1 MADVK
6 ISALPAASTPLAGTE
21 VVPIVQSATTVK
33 VAVADLP
40 ISTAVQSA
48 LDNKQALDGDL
59 TAIAAL
65 TGTLGLLKKTAANT
79 WTLDTNTYLTS
90 YTETDPVFTASAA
103 AGITSTN
110 ISNWNTAYGWG
121 NHASAGYLTSAAI
134 GSSVQAYDAD
144 LSSIAGLAGTSGFLK
159 KTAANTW
166 TLDTNAY
173 LTTES
178 DPVFTASAA
187 SGITSTNISNWN
199 TAYGWGN
206 HASAGY
212 ALSSSLG
219 TIASQNASNVSITGG
234 NISGITDLAIA
245 DGGTGASTASAARL
259 NLLPS
264 ISANAGK
271 VLAVNGTASDVEWIA
286 VTGGGGS
293 VTSVALAMPSI
304 FTVSGSPVT
313 TSGTLTATLN
323 SQAANTFL
331 AAPNGASGTP
341 TFRTIVA
348 ADIPTLNQ
356 NTTGTASNVTGTVA
370 IANGG
375 TGATTASAALT
386 NLGAY
391 PSSNPNG
398 YTSNTGTVTSVAI
411 SGGTTGLTT
420 SGGPIT
426 TSGTVTLAGT
436 LAIAN
441 GGTGQ
446 TTAAAAFDALS
457 PLTTKGDLVVHNGT
471 TDTRLPVGADTYV
484 LTADSTQ
491 ATGLKWAAASGGGSA
506 ITVQDEGTTLTTALT
521 SLNFT
526 GSGVTATNTGGAV
539 TVNVPGGGGGSS
551 TLSISN
557 KTAAYTVV
565 SGDLGTIINC
575 TTGTFTVSLTS
586 AATLGSGFN
595 CWIWNTGT
603 GAITIDPNASETI
616 DGLTT
621 MVLQQGEGV
630 QIISDAVNWQT
641 GDKKAVRGYA
651 EKISSSS
658 RPSATGNNSIAI
670 GISTQATSTGSIAIG
685 TNNVNAGSVST
696 ASGAIAMGGSRASG
710 GSSFAVAVAETTTTY
725 GSQGSNSIAMGYLA
739 KASGTYSMAFGQST
753 IASSNNATAIGLE
766 NTASAEAAIALGA
779 SSSAYRKSFAF
790 ASGRFSSPGDAQRT
804 TSVVRAST
812 TNATPVVLD
821 LGGGGTGTAA
831 NQLTLIN
838 GAAWAFTGM
847 VVARQNTG
855 GGTQSAAWKIE
866 GLIRR
871 EGTVASTTLVSSTV
885 TAISNVPGWGL
896 SLAAETTSFGAL
908 QITGTGAAATN
919 IRWVGTLDIAEVT
932 NF

>member
-33 VAVADLP
+33 VAVADFP
-40 ISTAVQSA
+40 ISTATQTA
-48 LDNKQALDGDL
+48 LDAKQPLDGDL

-271 VLAVNGTASDVEWIA
+271 VLAVNGSASDVEWIT

-331 AAPNGASGTP
+331 AAPNGTSGTP

-375 TGATTASAALT
+375 TG
-386 NLGAY
+386 
-391 PSSNPNG
+391 
-398 YTSNTGTVTSVAI
+398 
-411 SGGTTGLTT
+411 
-420 SGGPIT
+420 
-426 TSGTVTLAGT
+426 
-436 LAIAN
+436 
-441 GGTGQ
+441 Q
-446 TTAAAAFDALS
+446 TTANSAFNALAPS
-457 PLTTKGDLVVHNGT
+457 QTGNSGKYLTTDGTNTSWATVSGGSMVYPGAGVAVSTGTAWGTSLTAPTGALVGT
-471 TDTRLPVGADTYV
+471 TDTQTLTNKTLTGFKETVFNITDGASVDINPANGTIQV
-484 LTADSTQ
+484 WTLGANRTPTATNF
-491 ATGLKWAAASGGGSA
+491 ASGHSVTLMIADGSAYSVTWSTIGVVWIGGSA
-506 ITVQDEGTTLTTALT
+506 PTLPTTGYGVIELWEVGTTVYGAY
-521 SLNFT
+521 
-526 GSGVTATNTGGAV
+526 VGAV
-539 TVNVPGGGGGSS
+539 
-551 TLSISN
+551 
-557 KTAAYTVV
+557 A
-565 SGDLGTIINC
+565 
-575 TTGTFTVSLTS
+575 
-586 AATLGSGFN
+586 
-595 CWIWNTGT
+595 
-603 GAITIDPNASETI
+603 
-616 DGLTT
+616 
-621 MVLQQGEGV
+621 
-630 QIISDAVNWQT
+630 
-641 GDKKAVRGYA
+641 
-651 EKISSSS
+651 
-658 RPSATGNNSIAI
+658 
-670 GISTQATSTGSIAIG
+670 
-685 TNNVNAGSVST
+685 
-696 ASGAIAMGGSRASG
+696 
-710 GSSFAVAVAETTTTY
+710 
-725 GSQGSNSIAMGYLA
+725 
-739 KASGTYSMAFGQST
+739 
-753 IASSNNATAIGLE
+753 
-766 NTASAEAAIALGA
+766 
-779 SSSAYRKSFAF
+779 
-790 ASGRFSSPGDAQRT
+790 
-804 TSVVRAST
+804 
-812 TNATPVVLD
+812 
-821 LGGGGTGTAA
+821 
-831 NQLTLIN
+831 
-838 GAAWAFTGM
+838 
-847 VVARQNTG
+847 
-855 GGTQSAAWKIE
+855 
-866 GLIRR
+866 
-871 EGTVASTTLVSSTV
+871 
-885 TAISNVPGWGL
+885 
-896 SLAAETTSFGAL
+896 
-908 QITGTGAAATN
+908 
-919 IRWVGTLDIAEVT
+919 
-932 NF
+932 

>member
-33 VAVADLP
+33 VAVADFP
-40 ISTAVQSA
+40 ISTATQTA
-48 LDNKQALDGDL
+48 LDAKQPLDGDL

-206 HASAGY
+206 HAAAGY

-271 VLAVNGTASDVEWIA
+271 VLAVNGTASDVEWIT

-375 TGATTASAALT
+375 TG
-386 NLGAY
+386 
-391 PSSNPNG
+391 
-398 YTSNTGTVTSVAI
+398 
-411 SGGTTGLTT
+411 
-420 SGGPIT
+420 
-426 TSGTVTLAGT
+426 
-436 LAIAN
+436 
-441 GGTGQ
+441 Q
-446 TTAAAAFDALS
+446 TTANSAFNALAPS
-457 PLTTKGDLVVHNGT
+457 QTGNSGKYLTTDGTNTSWATVSGGSMVYPGAGVAVSTGTAWGTSLTAPTGALVGT
-471 TDTRLPVGADTYV
+471 TDTQTLTNKTLTGFKETVFNITDGASVDINPANGTIQV
-484 LTADSTQ
+484 WTLGANRTPTATNFAAGHSVTLMIADGSAYSVTWSTI
-491 ATGLKWAAASGGGSA
+491 GVVWIGGSA
-506 ITVQDEGTTLTTALT
+506 PTLPTTGYGVIELWEVGTTVYGAY
-521 SLNFT
+521 
-526 GSGVTATNTGGAV
+526 VGAV
-539 TVNVPGGGGGSS
+539 
-551 TLSISN
+551 
-557 KTAAYTVV
+557 A
-565 SGDLGTIINC
+565 
-575 TTGTFTVSLTS
+575 
-586 AATLGSGFN
+586 
-595 CWIWNTGT
+595 
-603 GAITIDPNASETI
+603 
-616 DGLTT
+616 
-621 MVLQQGEGV
+621 
-630 QIISDAVNWQT
+630 
-641 GDKKAVRGYA
+641 
-651 EKISSSS
+651 
-658 RPSATGNNSIAI
+658 
-670 GISTQATSTGSIAIG
+670 
-685 TNNVNAGSVST
+685 
-696 ASGAIAMGGSRASG
+696 
-710 GSSFAVAVAETTTTY
+710 
-725 GSQGSNSIAMGYLA
+725 
-739 KASGTYSMAFGQST
+739 
-753 IASSNNATAIGLE
+753 
-766 NTASAEAAIALGA
+766 
-779 SSSAYRKSFAF
+779 
-790 ASGRFSSPGDAQRT
+790 
-804 TSVVRAST
+804 
-812 TNATPVVLD
+812 
-821 LGGGGTGTAA
+821 
-831 NQLTLIN
+831 
-838 GAAWAFTGM
+838 
-847 VVARQNTG
+847 
-855 GGTQSAAWKIE
+855 
-866 GLIRR
+866 
-871 EGTVASTTLVSSTV
+871 
-885 TAISNVPGWGL
+885 
-896 SLAAETTSFGAL
+896 
-908 QITGTGAAATN
+908 
-919 IRWVGTLDIAEVT
+919 
-932 NF
+932 

>member
-33 VAVADLP
+33 VAVANLP
-40 ISTAVQSA
+40 ISTATQTA
-48 LDNKQALDGDL
+48 LDAKQPLDGDL

-103 AGITSTN
+103 ASITSTN

-375 TGATTASAALT
+375 TG
-386 NLGAY
+386 
-391 PSSNPNG
+391 
-398 YTSNTGTVTSVAI
+398 
-411 SGGTTGLTT
+411 
-420 SGGPIT
+420 
-426 TSGTVTLAGT
+426 
-436 LAIAN
+436 
-441 GGTGQ
+441 Q
-446 TTAAAAFDALS
+446 TTANSAFNALAPS
-457 PLTTKGDLVVHNGT
+457 QTGNSGKYLTTDGTNTSWATVSGGSMVYPGAGVAVSTGTAWGTSLTAPTGALVGT
-471 TDTRLPVGADTYV
+471 TDT
-484 LTADSTQ
+484 Q
-491 ATGLKWAAASGGGSA
+491 
-506 ITVQDEGTTLTTALT
+506 TLTNKTLT
-521 SLNFT
+521 GFKETVFNITDGASVDIDPANGTIQVWTLGANRT
-526 GSGVTATNTGGAV
+526 PTATNFAAGHSVTLMIADGTAYAVTWSTIGVVWIGGTAPTLPTSGYGVIELWKVGSTVYGAYVGAV
-539 TVNVPGGGGGSS
+539 
-551 TLSISN
+551 
-557 KTAAYTVV
+557 A
-565 SGDLGTIINC
+565 
-575 TTGTFTVSLTS
+575 
-586 AATLGSGFN
+586 
-595 CWIWNTGT
+595 
-603 GAITIDPNASETI
+603 
-616 DGLTT
+616 
-621 MVLQQGEGV
+621 
-630 QIISDAVNWQT
+630 
-641 GDKKAVRGYA
+641 
-651 EKISSSS
+651 
-658 RPSATGNNSIAI
+658 
-670 GISTQATSTGSIAIG
+670 
-685 TNNVNAGSVST
+685 
-696 ASGAIAMGGSRASG
+696 
-710 GSSFAVAVAETTTTY
+710 
-725 GSQGSNSIAMGYLA
+725 
-739 KASGTYSMAFGQST
+739 
-753 IASSNNATAIGLE
+753 
-766 NTASAEAAIALGA
+766 
-779 SSSAYRKSFAF
+779 
-790 ASGRFSSPGDAQRT
+790 
-804 TSVVRAST
+804 
-812 TNATPVVLD
+812 
-821 LGGGGTGTAA
+821 
-831 NQLTLIN
+831 
-838 GAAWAFTGM
+838 
-847 VVARQNTG
+847 
-855 GGTQSAAWKIE
+855 
-866 GLIRR
+866 
-871 EGTVASTTLVSSTV
+871 
-885 TAISNVPGWGL
+885 
-896 SLAAETTSFGAL
+896 
-908 QITGTGAAATN
+908 
-919 IRWVGTLDIAEVT
+919 
-932 NF
+932 

>member
-48 LDNKQALDGDL
+48 LDNKQALDADL

-90 YTETDPVFTASAA
+90 YTETDPVFSASAA
-103 AGITSTN
+103 AGITGTN

-121 NHASAGYLTSAAI
+121 NHASAGYLSSADI

-166 TLDTNAY
+166 TLDTNSY

-187 SGITSTNISNWN
+187 FGITTTNISNWN

-271 VLAVNGTASDVEWIA
+271 VLAVNGSASDVEWIT

-331 AAPNGASGTP
+331 AAPDGASGTP

-375 TGATTASAALT
+375 TG
-386 NLGAY
+386 
-391 PSSNPNG
+391 
-398 YTSNTGTVTSVAI
+398 
-411 SGGTTGLTT
+411 
-420 SGGPIT
+420 
-426 TSGTVTLAGT
+426 
-436 LAIAN
+436 
-441 GGTGQ
+441 Q
-446 TTAAAAFDALS
+446 TTANAAFNALAPS
-457 PLTTKGDLVVHNGT
+457 QTGNSGKYLTTDGTNTSWATVSGGSMVYPGAGVAVSTGTAWGTSLTAPTGALVGT
-471 TDTRLPVGADTYV
+471 TDTQT
-484 LTADSTQ
+484 LTDKRINPRVSS
-491 ATGLKWAAASGGGSA
+491 AASASS
-506 ITVQDEGTTLTTALT
+506 LTPDISSFDQYAYTAL
-521 SLNFT
+521 
-526 GSGVTATNTGGAV
+526 
-539 TVNVPGGGGGSS
+539 
-551 TLSISN
+551 
-557 KTAAYTVV
+557 AA
-565 SGDLGTIINC
+565 GLTINAP
-575 TTGTFTVSLTS
+575 TGTPVDGNKLMFRILDNGTSRSLTWN
-586 AATLGSGFN
+586 AT
-595 CWIWNTGT
+595 
-603 GAITIDPNASETI
+603 
-616 DGLTT
+616 
-621 MVLQQGEGV
+621 
-630 QIISDAVNWQT
+630 
-641 GDKKAVRGYA
+641 Y
-651 EKISSSS
+651 
-658 RPSATGNNSIAI
+658 
-670 GISTQATSTGSIAIG
+670 
-685 TNNVNAGSVST
+685 
-696 ASGAIAMGGSRASG
+696 
-710 GSSFAVAVAETTTTY
+710 
-725 GSQGSNSIAMGYLA
+725 
-739 KASGTYSMAFGQST
+739 
-753 IASSNNATAIGLE
+753 TAIGVTLP
-766 NTASAEAAIALGA
+766 T
-779 SSSAYRKSFAF
+779 
-790 ASGRFSSPGDAQRT
+790 
-804 TSVVRAST
+804 ST
-812 TNATPVVLD
+812 TANKTVYIGCVYNANNTRWDVI
-821 LGGGGTGTAA
+821 A
-831 NQLTLIN
+831 
-838 GAAWAFTGM
+838 
-847 VVARQNTG
+847 VATE
-855 GGTQSAAWKIE
+855 A
-866 GLIRR
+866 
-871 EGTVASTTLVSSTV
+871 
-885 TAISNVPGWGL
+885 
-896 SLAAETTSFGAL
+896 
-908 QITGTGAAATN
+908 
-919 IRWVGTLDIAEVT
+919 
-932 NF
+932 

>member
-33 VAVADLP
+33 VAVADFP

-48 LDNKQALDGDL
+48 LDNKQALDADL

-206 HASAGY
+206 HAAAGY

-271 VLAVNGTASDVEWIA
+271 VLAVNGTASDVEWIT

-304 FTVSGSPVT
+304 FTVSGSPIT

-375 TGATTASAALT
+375 TG
-386 NLGAY
+386 
-391 PSSNPNG
+391 
-398 YTSNTGTVTSVAI
+398 
-411 SGGTTGLTT
+411 
-420 SGGPIT
+420 
-426 TSGTVTLAGT
+426 
-436 LAIAN
+436 
-441 GGTGQ
+441 Q
-446 TTAAAAFDALS
+446 TTANSAFNALAPS
-457 PLTTKGDLVVHNGT
+457 QTGNSGKYLTTDGTNTSWATVSGGSMVYPGAGVAVSTGTAWGTSLTAPTGALVGT
-471 TDTRLPVGADTYV
+471 TDTQTLTNKTLTGFKETVFNITDGASVDINPANGTIQV
-484 LTADSTQ
+484 WTLGANRTPTATNFAAGHSVTLMIADGSAYSVTWSTI
-491 ATGLKWAAASGGGSA
+491 GVVWIGGSA
-506 ITVQDEGTTLTTALT
+506 PTLPTTGYGVIELWEVGTTVYGAY
-521 SLNFT
+521 
-526 GSGVTATNTGGAV
+526 VGAV
-539 TVNVPGGGGGSS
+539 
-551 TLSISN
+551 
-557 KTAAYTVV
+557 A
-565 SGDLGTIINC
+565 
-575 TTGTFTVSLTS
+575 
-586 AATLGSGFN
+586 
-595 CWIWNTGT
+595 
-603 GAITIDPNASETI
+603 
-616 DGLTT
+616 
-621 MVLQQGEGV
+621 
-630 QIISDAVNWQT
+630 
-641 GDKKAVRGYA
+641 
-651 EKISSSS
+651 
-658 RPSATGNNSIAI
+658 
-670 GISTQATSTGSIAIG
+670 
-685 TNNVNAGSVST
+685 
-696 ASGAIAMGGSRASG
+696 
-710 GSSFAVAVAETTTTY
+710 
-725 GSQGSNSIAMGYLA
+725 
-739 KASGTYSMAFGQST
+739 
-753 IASSNNATAIGLE
+753 
-766 NTASAEAAIALGA
+766 
-779 SSSAYRKSFAF
+779 
-790 ASGRFSSPGDAQRT
+790 
-804 TSVVRAST
+804 
-812 TNATPVVLD
+812 
-821 LGGGGTGTAA
+821 
-831 NQLTLIN
+831 
-838 GAAWAFTGM
+838 
-847 VVARQNTG
+847 
-855 GGTQSAAWKIE
+855 
-866 GLIRR
+866 
-871 EGTVASTTLVSSTV
+871 
-885 TAISNVPGWGL
+885 
-896 SLAAETTSFGAL
+896 
-908 QITGTGAAATN
+908 
-919 IRWVGTLDIAEVT
+919 
-932 NF
+932 

>member
-48 LDNKQALDGDL
+48 LDNKQALDADL

-110 ISNWNTAYGWG
+110 ISNWNTAYSWG
-121 NHASAGYLTSAAI
+121 NHASAGYLTSADI

-166 TLDTNAY
+166 TLDTNSY

-187 SGITSTNISNWN
+187 FGITTTNISNWN

-264 ISANAGK
+264 IATNAGK
-271 VLAVNGTASDVEWIA
+271 VLAVNGTASDVEWIT
-286 VTGGGGS
+286 VTGGLGGT
-293 VTSVALAMPSI
+293 VTSVGLSMPSI

-313 TSGTLTATLN
+313 TTGTLTATLN

-375 TGATTASAALT
+375 TG
-386 NLGAY
+386 
-391 PSSNPNG
+391 
-398 YTSNTGTVTSVAI
+398 
-411 SGGTTGLTT
+411 
-420 SGGPIT
+420 
-426 TSGTVTLAGT
+426 
-436 LAIAN
+436 
-441 GGTGQ
+441 Q
-446 TTAAAAFDALS
+446 TTANSAFNALAPS
-457 PLTTKGDLVVHNGT
+457 QTGNSGKYLTTDGTNTSWATVSGGSMVYPGAGVAVSTGTAWGTSLTAPTGALVGT
-471 TDTRLPVGADTYV
+471 TDTQT
-484 LTADSTQ
+484 LTNKRINPRVSS
-491 ATGLKWAAASGGGSA
+491 AASASS
-506 ITVQDEGTTLTTALT
+506 LTPDISSFDQYAYTAL
-521 SLNFT
+521 
-526 GSGVTATNTGGAV
+526 
-539 TVNVPGGGGGSS
+539 
-551 TLSISN
+551 
-557 KTAAYTVV
+557 AA
-565 SGDLGTIINC
+565 DLTINAP
-575 TTGTFTVSLTS
+575 TGTPVDGNKLMFRILDNGTSRSLTWD
-586 AATLGSGFN
+586 AT
-595 CWIWNTGT
+595 
-603 GAITIDPNASETI
+603 
-616 DGLTT
+616 
-621 MVLQQGEGV
+621 
-630 QIISDAVNWQT
+630 
-641 GDKKAVRGYA
+641 Y
-651 EKISSSS
+651 
-658 RPSATGNNSIAI
+658 
-670 GISTQATSTGSIAIG
+670 
-685 TNNVNAGSVST
+685 
-696 ASGAIAMGGSRASG
+696 
-710 GSSFAVAVAETTTTY
+710 
-725 GSQGSNSIAMGYLA
+725 
-739 KASGTYSMAFGQST
+739 
-753 IASSNNATAIGLE
+753 TAIGVTLPTSTTANKTVYIGCVYNAN
-766 NTASAEAAIALGA
+766 NTRWDVIAIATEA
-779 SSSAYRKSFAF
+779 
-790 ASGRFSSPGDAQRT
+790 
-804 TSVVRAST
+804 
-812 TNATPVVLD
+812 
-821 LGGGGTGTAA
+821 
-831 NQLTLIN
+831 
-838 GAAWAFTGM
+838 
-847 VVARQNTG
+847 
-855 GGTQSAAWKIE
+855 
-866 GLIRR
+866 
-871 EGTVASTTLVSSTV
+871 
-885 TAISNVPGWGL
+885 
-896 SLAAETTSFGAL
+896 
-908 QITGTGAAATN
+908 
-919 IRWVGTLDIAEVT
+919 
-932 NF
+932 

>member
-48 LDNKQALDGDL
+48 LDNKQALDTDL

-375 TGATTASAALT
+375 TG
-386 NLGAY
+386 
-391 PSSNPNG
+391 
-398 YTSNTGTVTSVAI
+398 
-411 SGGTTGLTT
+411 
-420 SGGPIT
+420 
-426 TSGTVTLAGT
+426 
-436 LAIAN
+436 
-441 GGTGQ
+441 Q
-446 TTAAAAFDALS
+446 TTANSAFNALAPS
-457 PLTTKGDLVVHNGT
+457 QTGNSGKYLTTDGTNTSWATVSGGSMVYPGAGVAVSTGTAWGTSLTAPTGALVGT
-471 TDTRLPVGADTYV
+471 TDT
-484 LTADSTQ
+484 Q
-491 ATGLKWAAASGGGSA
+491 
-506 ITVQDEGTTLTTALT
+506 TLTNKTLT
-521 SLNFT
+521 GFKETVFNITDGASVDIDPANGTIQVWTLGANRT
-526 GSGVTATNTGGAV
+526 PTATNFAAGHSVTLMIADGTAYAVTWSTIGVVWIGGTAPTLPTSGYGVIELWKVGSTVYGAYVGAV
-539 TVNVPGGGGGSS
+539 
-551 TLSISN
+551 
-557 KTAAYTVV
+557 A
-565 SGDLGTIINC
+565 
-575 TTGTFTVSLTS
+575 
-586 AATLGSGFN
+586 
-595 CWIWNTGT
+595 
-603 GAITIDPNASETI
+603 
-616 DGLTT
+616 
-621 MVLQQGEGV
+621 
-630 QIISDAVNWQT
+630 
-641 GDKKAVRGYA
+641 
-651 EKISSSS
+651 
-658 RPSATGNNSIAI
+658 
-670 GISTQATSTGSIAIG
+670 
-685 TNNVNAGSVST
+685 
-696 ASGAIAMGGSRASG
+696 
-710 GSSFAVAVAETTTTY
+710 
-725 GSQGSNSIAMGYLA
+725 
-739 KASGTYSMAFGQST
+739 
-753 IASSNNATAIGLE
+753 
-766 NTASAEAAIALGA
+766 
-779 SSSAYRKSFAF
+779 
-790 ASGRFSSPGDAQRT
+790 
-804 TSVVRAST
+804 
-812 TNATPVVLD
+812 
-821 LGGGGTGTAA
+821 
-831 NQLTLIN
+831 
-838 GAAWAFTGM
+838 
-847 VVARQNTG
+847 
-855 GGTQSAAWKIE
+855 
-866 GLIRR
+866 
-871 EGTVASTTLVSSTV
+871 
-885 TAISNVPGWGL
+885 
-896 SLAAETTSFGAL
+896 
-908 QITGTGAAATN
+908 
-919 IRWVGTLDIAEVT
+919 
-932 NF
+932 

>member
-110 ISNWNTAYGWG
+110 ISNWNTAYSWG
-121 NHASAGYLTSAAI
+121 NHASAGYLTSADI

-166 TLDTNAY
+166 TLDTNSY

-187 SGITSTNISNWN
+187 FGITTTNISNWN

-271 VLAVNGTASDVEWIA
+271 VLAVNGSASDVEWIA

-375 TGATTASAALT
+375 TG
-386 NLGAY
+386 
-391 PSSNPNG
+391 
-398 YTSNTGTVTSVAI
+398 
-411 SGGTTGLTT
+411 
-420 SGGPIT
+420 
-426 TSGTVTLAGT
+426 
-436 LAIAN
+436 
-441 GGTGQ
+441 Q
-446 TTAAAAFDALS
+446 TTANSAFNALAPS
-457 PLTTKGDLVVHNGT
+457 QTGNSGKYLTTDGTNTSWATVSGGSMVYPGAGVAVSTGTAWGTSLTAPTGALVGT
-471 TDTRLPVGADTYV
+471 TDTQT
-484 LTADSTQ
+484 LTNKRINPRVSS
-491 ATGLKWAAASGGGSA
+491 AASASS
-506 ITVQDEGTTLTTALT
+506 LTPDISSFDQYAYTAL
-521 SLNFT
+521 
-526 GSGVTATNTGGAV
+526 
-539 TVNVPGGGGGSS
+539 
-551 TLSISN
+551 
-557 KTAAYTVV
+557 AA
-565 SGDLGTIINC
+565 DLTINAP
-575 TTGTFTVSLTS
+575 TGTPVDGNKLMFRILDNGTSRSLTWD
-586 AATLGSGFN
+586 AT
-595 CWIWNTGT
+595 
-603 GAITIDPNASETI
+603 
-616 DGLTT
+616 
-621 MVLQQGEGV
+621 
-630 QIISDAVNWQT
+630 
-641 GDKKAVRGYA
+641 Y
-651 EKISSSS
+651 
-658 RPSATGNNSIAI
+658 
-670 GISTQATSTGSIAIG
+670 
-685 TNNVNAGSVST
+685 
-696 ASGAIAMGGSRASG
+696 
-710 GSSFAVAVAETTTTY
+710 
-725 GSQGSNSIAMGYLA
+725 
-739 KASGTYSMAFGQST
+739 
-753 IASSNNATAIGLE
+753 TAIGVTLPTSTTANKTVYIGCVYNAN
-766 NTASAEAAIALGA
+766 NTRWDVIAIATEA
-779 SSSAYRKSFAF
+779 
-790 ASGRFSSPGDAQRT
+790 
-804 TSVVRAST
+804 
-812 TNATPVVLD
+812 
-821 LGGGGTGTAA
+821 
-831 NQLTLIN
+831 
-838 GAAWAFTGM
+838 
-847 VVARQNTG
+847 
-855 GGTQSAAWKIE
+855 
-866 GLIRR
+866 
-871 EGTVASTTLVSSTV
+871 
-885 TAISNVPGWGL
+885 
-896 SLAAETTSFGAL
+896 
-908 QITGTGAAATN
+908 
-919 IRWVGTLDIAEVT
+919 
-932 NF
+932 

>member
-33 VAVADLP
+33 VAVANFP
-40 ISTAVQSA
+40 ISTATQAA
-48 LDNKQALDGDL
+48 LDAKQPLDGDL

-103 AGITSTN
+103 AGITGTN

-121 NHASAGYLTSAAI
+121 NHASAGYLTSASI

-219 TIASQNASNVSITGG
+219 TLASQNANNVSITGG

-271 VLAVNGTASDVEWIA
+271 VLAVNGSSSDVEWIA

-436 LAIAN
+436 LAVAN

-446 TTAAAAFDALS
+446 TTANSAFNALAPS
-457 PLTTKGDLVVHNGT
+457 QTGNSGKYLTTDGTNTSWATVSGGSMVYPGAGVAVSTGTAWGTSLTAPTGALVGT
-471 TDTRLPVGADTYV
+471 TDT
-484 LTADSTQ
+484 Q
-491 ATGLKWAAASGGGSA
+491 
-506 ITVQDEGTTLTTALT
+506 TLTNKTLT
-521 SLNFT
+521 GYKETVFT
-526 GSGVTATNTGGAV
+526 ITDGASVDIDPANGTIQVWTLGANRTPTATNFAAGHSVTLMIADGTAYAVTWSTIGVVWIGGTAPTLPTSGYGVIELWKVGSTVYGAYVGAV
-539 TVNVPGGGGGSS
+539 
-551 TLSISN
+551 
-557 KTAAYTVV
+557 A
-565 SGDLGTIINC
+565 
-575 TTGTFTVSLTS
+575 
-586 AATLGSGFN
+586 
-595 CWIWNTGT
+595 
-603 GAITIDPNASETI
+603 
-616 DGLTT
+616 
-621 MVLQQGEGV
+621 
-630 QIISDAVNWQT
+630 
-641 GDKKAVRGYA
+641 
-651 EKISSSS
+651 
-658 RPSATGNNSIAI
+658 
-670 GISTQATSTGSIAIG
+670 
-685 TNNVNAGSVST
+685 
-696 ASGAIAMGGSRASG
+696 
-710 GSSFAVAVAETTTTY
+710 
-725 GSQGSNSIAMGYLA
+725 
-739 KASGTYSMAFGQST
+739 
-753 IASSNNATAIGLE
+753 
-766 NTASAEAAIALGA
+766 
-779 SSSAYRKSFAF
+779 
-790 ASGRFSSPGDAQRT
+790 
-804 TSVVRAST
+804 
-812 TNATPVVLD
+812 
-821 LGGGGTGTAA
+821 
-831 NQLTLIN
+831 
-838 GAAWAFTGM
+838 
-847 VVARQNTG
+847 
-855 GGTQSAAWKIE
+855 
-866 GLIRR
+866 
-871 EGTVASTTLVSSTV
+871 
-885 TAISNVPGWGL
+885 
-896 SLAAETTSFGAL
+896 
-908 QITGTGAAATN
+908 
-919 IRWVGTLDIAEVT
+919 
-932 NF
+932 

>member
-33 VAVADLP
+33 VAVANLP
-40 ISTAVQSA
+40 ISTATQTA
-48 LDNKQALDGDL
+48 LDAKQPLDGDL

-103 AGITSTN
+103 A
-110 ISNWNTAYGWG
+110 
-121 NHASAGYLTSAAI
+121 
-134 GSSVQAYDAD
+134 
-144 LSSIAGLAGTSGFLK
+144 
-159 KTAANTW
+159 
-166 TLDTNAY
+166 
-173 LTTES
+173 
-178 DPVFTASAA
+178 
-187 SGITSTNISNWN
+187 GITSTNISNWN

-264 ISANAGK
+264 IATNAGK
-271 VLAVNGTASDVEWIA
+271 VLAVNATASDVEWIT
-286 VTGGGGS
+286 VTGGLGGT
-293 VTSVALAMPSI
+293 VTSVGLSMPSI

-313 TSGTLTATLN
+313 TTGTLTATLN

-331 AAPNGASGTP
+331 AAPNGVSGTP

-398 YTSNTGTVTSVAI
+398 YTNNTGTVTSVAI

-441 GGTGQ
+441 GGTGA
-446 TTAAAAFDALS
+446 TTASAAFDALS

-471 TDTRLPVGADTYV
+471 IDTRLPVGTDTYV

-491 ATGLKWAAASGGGSA
+491 ATGLKWAAAPSGGSA

-551 TLSISN
+551 TLTISN
-557 KTAAYTVV
+557 KTTAYTVV

-575 TTGTFTVSLTS
+575 TTGTFTVSLTAAASLS
-586 AATLGSGFN
+586 AGFY
-595 CWIWNTGT
+595 CWVWNTGT
-603 GAITIDPNASETI
+603 GAITIDPNAAETI

-621 MVLQQGEGV
+621 LVLQQGEGV
-630 QIISDAVNWQT
+630 QIINDGTNWQT
-641 GDKKAVRGYA
+641 GDKKAIRGYS
-651 EKISSSS
+651 EKFSSTS
-658 RPSATGNNSIAI
+658 RPSATGNNSIAL
-670 GISTQATSTGSIAIG
+670 GMSTQATSTGSIAIG

-696 ASGAIAMGGSRASG
+696 GSGAIAMGGSRASG

-739 KASGTYSMAFGQST
+739 KASGTYSMAFGQAT
-753 IASSNNATAIGLE
+753 IASNNNATAIGIE
-766 NTASAEAAIALGA
+766 TTASADSSIALGSA
-779 SSSAYRKSFAF
+779 SNAYRKSFAF
-790 ASGRFSSPGDAQRT
+790 ASGRFNNIGDAQLT

-831 NQLTLIN
+831 NQLTLLN

-847 VVARQNTG
+847 VVARQQTS

-919 IRWVGTLDIAEVT
+919 IRWVGTLDIAEVIY
-932 NF
+932 

>member
-33 VAVADLP
+33 VAVADFP
-40 ISTAVQSA
+40 ISTATQTA
-48 LDNKQALDGDL
+48 LDAKQPLDGDL

-103 AGITSTN
+103 AGITGTN

-271 VLAVNGTASDVEWIA
+271 VLAVNGSASDVEWIA

-375 TGATTASAALT
+375 TG
-386 NLGAY
+386 
-391 PSSNPNG
+391 
-398 YTSNTGTVTSVAI
+398 
-411 SGGTTGLTT
+411 
-420 SGGPIT
+420 
-426 TSGTVTLAGT
+426 
-436 LAIAN
+436 
-441 GGTGQ
+441 Q
-446 TTAAAAFDALS
+446 TTANSAFNALAPS
-457 PLTTKGDLVVHNGT
+457 QTGNSGKYLTTDGTNTSWATVSGGSMVYPGAGVAVSTGTAWGTSLTAPTGALVGT
-471 TDTRLPVGADTYV
+471 TDTQTLTNKTLTGFKETVFNITDGASVDINPANGTIQV
-484 LTADSTQ
+484 WTLGANRTPTATNF
-491 ATGLKWAAASGGGSA
+491 ASGHSVTLMIADGSAYSVTWSTIGVVWIGGSA
-506 ITVQDEGTTLTTALT
+506 PTLPTTGYGVIELWEVGTTVYGAY
-521 SLNFT
+521 
-526 GSGVTATNTGGAV
+526 VGAV
-539 TVNVPGGGGGSS
+539 
-551 TLSISN
+551 
-557 KTAAYTVV
+557 A
-565 SGDLGTIINC
+565 
-575 TTGTFTVSLTS
+575 
-586 AATLGSGFN
+586 
-595 CWIWNTGT
+595 
-603 GAITIDPNASETI
+603 
-616 DGLTT
+616 
-621 MVLQQGEGV
+621 
-630 QIISDAVNWQT
+630 
-641 GDKKAVRGYA
+641 
-651 EKISSSS
+651 
-658 RPSATGNNSIAI
+658 
-670 GISTQATSTGSIAIG
+670 
-685 TNNVNAGSVST
+685 
-696 ASGAIAMGGSRASG
+696 
-710 GSSFAVAVAETTTTY
+710 
-725 GSQGSNSIAMGYLA
+725 
-739 KASGTYSMAFGQST
+739 
-753 IASSNNATAIGLE
+753 
-766 NTASAEAAIALGA
+766 
-779 SSSAYRKSFAF
+779 
-790 ASGRFSSPGDAQRT
+790 
-804 TSVVRAST
+804 
-812 TNATPVVLD
+812 
-821 LGGGGTGTAA
+821 
-831 NQLTLIN
+831 
-838 GAAWAFTGM
+838 
-847 VVARQNTG
+847 
-855 GGTQSAAWKIE
+855 
-866 GLIRR
+866 
-871 EGTVASTTLVSSTV
+871 
-885 TAISNVPGWGL
+885 
-896 SLAAETTSFGAL
+896 
-908 QITGTGAAATN
+908 
-919 IRWVGTLDIAEVT
+919 
-932 NF
+932 

>member
-21 VVPIVQSATTVK
+21 VVPIVQSAITVK
-33 VAVADLP
+33 VAVADFP
-40 ISTAVQSA
+40 ISTATQTA
-48 LDNKQALDGDL
+48 LDAKQPLDGDL

-206 HASAGY
+206 HAAAGY

-264 ISANAGK
+264 IATNAGK
-271 VLAVNGTASDVEWIA
+271 VLAVNGTASDVEWIT

-331 AAPNGASGTP
+331 AAPNGVSGTP

-375 TGATTASAALT
+375 TG
-386 NLGAY
+386 
-391 PSSNPNG
+391 
-398 YTSNTGTVTSVAI
+398 
-411 SGGTTGLTT
+411 
-420 SGGPIT
+420 
-426 TSGTVTLAGT
+426 
-436 LAIAN
+436 
-441 GGTGQ
+441 Q
-446 TTAAAAFDALS
+446 TTANSAFNALAPS
-457 PLTTKGDLVVHNGT
+457 QTGNSGKYLTTDGTNTSWATVSGGSMVYPGAGVAVSTGTAWGTSLTAPTGALVGT
-471 TDTRLPVGADTYV
+471 TDT
-484 LTADSTQ
+484 Q
-491 ATGLKWAAASGGGSA
+491 
-506 ITVQDEGTTLTTALT
+506 TLTNKTLT
-521 SLNFT
+521 GFKETVFNITDGASVDIDPANGTIQVWTLGANRT
-526 GSGVTATNTGGAV
+526 PTATNFAAGHSVTLMIADGTAYAVTWSTIGVVWIGGTAPTLPTSGYGVIELWKVGSTVYGAYVGAV
-539 TVNVPGGGGGSS
+539 
-551 TLSISN
+551 
-557 KTAAYTVV
+557 A
-565 SGDLGTIINC
+565 
-575 TTGTFTVSLTS
+575 
-586 AATLGSGFN
+586 
-595 CWIWNTGT
+595 
-603 GAITIDPNASETI
+603 
-616 DGLTT
+616 
-621 MVLQQGEGV
+621 
-630 QIISDAVNWQT
+630 
-641 GDKKAVRGYA
+641 
-651 EKISSSS
+651 
-658 RPSATGNNSIAI
+658 
-670 GISTQATSTGSIAIG
+670 
-685 TNNVNAGSVST
+685 
-696 ASGAIAMGGSRASG
+696 
-710 GSSFAVAVAETTTTY
+710 
-725 GSQGSNSIAMGYLA
+725 
-739 KASGTYSMAFGQST
+739 
-753 IASSNNATAIGLE
+753 
-766 NTASAEAAIALGA
+766 
-779 SSSAYRKSFAF
+779 
-790 ASGRFSSPGDAQRT
+790 
-804 TSVVRAST
+804 
-812 TNATPVVLD
+812 
-821 LGGGGTGTAA
+821 
-831 NQLTLIN
+831 
-838 GAAWAFTGM
+838 
-847 VVARQNTG
+847 
-855 GGTQSAAWKIE
+855 
-866 GLIRR
+866 
-871 EGTVASTTLVSSTV
+871 
-885 TAISNVPGWGL
+885 
-896 SLAAETTSFGAL
+896 
-908 QITGTGAAATN
+908 
-919 IRWVGTLDIAEVT
+919 
-932 NF
+932 

>member
-48 LDNKQALDGDL
+48 LDNKQALDADL

-271 VLAVNGTASDVEWIA
+271 VLAVNGSASDVEWIA

-375 TGATTASAALT
+375 TG
-386 NLGAY
+386 
-391 PSSNPNG
+391 
-398 YTSNTGTVTSVAI
+398 
-411 SGGTTGLTT
+411 
-420 SGGPIT
+420 
-426 TSGTVTLAGT
+426 
-436 LAIAN
+436 
-441 GGTGQ
+441 Q
-446 TTAAAAFDALS
+446 TTANSAFNALAPS
-457 PLTTKGDLVVHNGT
+457 QTGNSGKYLTTDGTNTSWATVSGGSMVYPGAGVAVSTGTAWGTSLTAPTGALVGT
-471 TDTRLPVGADTYV
+471 TDT
-484 LTADSTQ
+484 Q
-491 ATGLKWAAASGGGSA
+491 
-506 ITVQDEGTTLTTALT
+506 TLTNKTLT
-521 SLNFT
+521 GFKETVFNITDGASVDINPANGTIQVWTLGANRT
-526 GSGVTATNTGGAV
+526 PTATNFAAGHSVTLMIADGTAYAVTWSTIGVVWISGTAPTLPTSGYGVIELWKVGSTVYGAYVGAV
-539 TVNVPGGGGGSS
+539 
-551 TLSISN
+551 
-557 KTAAYTVV
+557 A
-565 SGDLGTIINC
+565 
-575 TTGTFTVSLTS
+575 
-586 AATLGSGFN
+586 
-595 CWIWNTGT
+595 
-603 GAITIDPNASETI
+603 
-616 DGLTT
+616 
-621 MVLQQGEGV
+621 
-630 QIISDAVNWQT
+630 
-641 GDKKAVRGYA
+641 
-651 EKISSSS
+651 
-658 RPSATGNNSIAI
+658 
-670 GISTQATSTGSIAIG
+670 
-685 TNNVNAGSVST
+685 
-696 ASGAIAMGGSRASG
+696 
-710 GSSFAVAVAETTTTY
+710 
-725 GSQGSNSIAMGYLA
+725 
-739 KASGTYSMAFGQST
+739 
-753 IASSNNATAIGLE
+753 
-766 NTASAEAAIALGA
+766 
-779 SSSAYRKSFAF
+779 
-790 ASGRFSSPGDAQRT
+790 
-804 TSVVRAST
+804 
-812 TNATPVVLD
+812 
-821 LGGGGTGTAA
+821 
-831 NQLTLIN
+831 
-838 GAAWAFTGM
+838 
-847 VVARQNTG
+847 
-855 GGTQSAAWKIE
+855 
-866 GLIRR
+866 
-871 EGTVASTTLVSSTV
+871 
-885 TAISNVPGWGL
+885 
-896 SLAAETTSFGAL
+896 
-908 QITGTGAAATN
+908 
-919 IRWVGTLDIAEVT
+919 
-932 NF
+932 

>member
-48 LDNKQALDGDL
+48 LDNKQALDADL

-271 VLAVNGTASDVEWIA
+271 VLAVNGSASDVEWIA

-375 TGATTASAALT
+375 TG
-386 NLGAY
+386 
-391 PSSNPNG
+391 
-398 YTSNTGTVTSVAI
+398 
-411 SGGTTGLTT
+411 
-420 SGGPIT
+420 
-426 TSGTVTLAGT
+426 
-436 LAIAN
+436 
-441 GGTGQ
+441 Q
-446 TTAAAAFDALS
+446 TTANSAFNALAPS
-457 PLTTKGDLVVHNGT
+457 QTGNSGKYLTTDGTNTSWATVSGGSMVYPGAGVAVSTGTAWGTSLTAPTGALVGT
-471 TDTRLPVGADTYV
+471 TDT
-484 LTADSTQ
+484 Q
-491 ATGLKWAAASGGGSA
+491 
-506 ITVQDEGTTLTTALT
+506 TLTNKTLT
-521 SLNFT
+521 GFKETVFNITDGASVDIDPANGTIQVWTLGANRT
-526 GSGVTATNTGGAV
+526 PTATNFAAGHSVTLMIADGSAYSVTWSTIGVVWIGGTAPTLPTSGYGVIELWKVGSTVYGAYVGAV
-539 TVNVPGGGGGSS
+539 
-551 TLSISN
+551 
-557 KTAAYTVV
+557 A
-565 SGDLGTIINC
+565 
-575 TTGTFTVSLTS
+575 
-586 AATLGSGFN
+586 
-595 CWIWNTGT
+595 
-603 GAITIDPNASETI
+603 
-616 DGLTT
+616 
-621 MVLQQGEGV
+621 
-630 QIISDAVNWQT
+630 
-641 GDKKAVRGYA
+641 
-651 EKISSSS
+651 
-658 RPSATGNNSIAI
+658 
-670 GISTQATSTGSIAIG
+670 
-685 TNNVNAGSVST
+685 
-696 ASGAIAMGGSRASG
+696 
-710 GSSFAVAVAETTTTY
+710 
-725 GSQGSNSIAMGYLA
+725 
-739 KASGTYSMAFGQST
+739 
-753 IASSNNATAIGLE
+753 
-766 NTASAEAAIALGA
+766 
-779 SSSAYRKSFAF
+779 
-790 ASGRFSSPGDAQRT
+790 
-804 TSVVRAST
+804 
-812 TNATPVVLD
+812 
-821 LGGGGTGTAA
+821 
-831 NQLTLIN
+831 
-838 GAAWAFTGM
+838 
-847 VVARQNTG
+847 
-855 GGTQSAAWKIE
+855 
-866 GLIRR
+866 
-871 EGTVASTTLVSSTV
+871 
-885 TAISNVPGWGL
+885 
-896 SLAAETTSFGAL
+896 
-908 QITGTGAAATN
+908 
-919 IRWVGTLDIAEVT
+919 
-932 NF
+932 

>member
-48 LDNKQALDGDL
+48 LDNKQALDADL

-121 NHASAGYLTSAAI
+121 NHAAAGYLTSAAI

-206 HASAGY
+206 HAAAGY

-271 VLAVNGTASDVEWIA
+271 VLAVNGSASDVEWIA

-375 TGATTASAALT
+375 TG
-386 NLGAY
+386 
-391 PSSNPNG
+391 
-398 YTSNTGTVTSVAI
+398 
-411 SGGTTGLTT
+411 
-420 SGGPIT
+420 
-426 TSGTVTLAGT
+426 
-436 LAIAN
+436 
-441 GGTGQ
+441 Q
-446 TTAAAAFDALS
+446 TTANSAFNALAPS
-457 PLTTKGDLVVHNGT
+457 QTGNSGKYLTTDGTNTSWATVSGGSMVYPGAGVAVSTGTAWGTSLTAPTGALVGT
-471 TDTRLPVGADTYV
+471 TDTQTLTNKTLTGFKETVFNITDGASVDIDPANGTIQV
-484 LTADSTQ
+484 WTLGANRTPTATNFAAGHSVTLMIADGSAYSVTWSTI
-491 ATGLKWAAASGGGSA
+491 GVVWIGGSA
-506 ITVQDEGTTLTTALT
+506 PTLPTTGYGVIELWEVGTTVYGAY
-521 SLNFT
+521 
-526 GSGVTATNTGGAV
+526 VGAV
-539 TVNVPGGGGGSS
+539 
-551 TLSISN
+551 
-557 KTAAYTVV
+557 A
-565 SGDLGTIINC
+565 
-575 TTGTFTVSLTS
+575 
-586 AATLGSGFN
+586 
-595 CWIWNTGT
+595 
-603 GAITIDPNASETI
+603 
-616 DGLTT
+616 
-621 MVLQQGEGV
+621 
-630 QIISDAVNWQT
+630 
-641 GDKKAVRGYA
+641 
-651 EKISSSS
+651 
-658 RPSATGNNSIAI
+658 
-670 GISTQATSTGSIAIG
+670 
-685 TNNVNAGSVST
+685 
-696 ASGAIAMGGSRASG
+696 
-710 GSSFAVAVAETTTTY
+710 
-725 GSQGSNSIAMGYLA
+725 
-739 KASGTYSMAFGQST
+739 
-753 IASSNNATAIGLE
+753 
-766 NTASAEAAIALGA
+766 
-779 SSSAYRKSFAF
+779 
-790 ASGRFSSPGDAQRT
+790 
-804 TSVVRAST
+804 
-812 TNATPVVLD
+812 
-821 LGGGGTGTAA
+821 
-831 NQLTLIN
+831 
-838 GAAWAFTGM
+838 
-847 VVARQNTG
+847 
-855 GGTQSAAWKIE
+855 
-866 GLIRR
+866 
-871 EGTVASTTLVSSTV
+871 
-885 TAISNVPGWGL
+885 
-896 SLAAETTSFGAL
+896 
-908 QITGTGAAATN
+908 
-919 IRWVGTLDIAEVT
+919 
-932 NF
+932 